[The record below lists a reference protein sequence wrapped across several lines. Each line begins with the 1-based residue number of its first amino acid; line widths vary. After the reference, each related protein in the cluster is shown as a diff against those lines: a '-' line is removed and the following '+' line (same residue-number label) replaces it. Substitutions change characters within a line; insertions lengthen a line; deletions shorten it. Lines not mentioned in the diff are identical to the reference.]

1 MSYLLN
7 EDYINHLFE
16 AGIIKEKQK
25 ANYIQKI
32 KNYKSIINNHKQQ
45 LKEIQ
50 KQVETKTNINLDNNI
65 SSQKKQID
73 KPQDYNTDDVVSNI
87 LSQ

>member
-1 MSYLLN
+1 MSHLLN

-16 AGIIKEKQK
+16 AGIIKEKEK

-45 LKEIQ
+45 LREIQ
-50 KQVETKTNINLDNNI
+50 KQIETKSNINLDNNI
-65 SSQKKQID
+65 TSPKKKID
-73 KPQDYNTDDVVSNI
+73 KPQDYNPDDVVSNI